1 MMDKNKAKQLQTL
14 PPLSREQATV
24 VEHSHDHTISYDVS
38 IKVKGKAGQFLK
50 AINVGQNDK
59 GKLQFKV
66 AGSSANYGVISV

>member
-1 MMDKNKAKQLQTL
+1 M
-14 PPLSREQATV
+14 
-24 VEHSHDHTISYDVS
+24 VEHSHDQTISYEVS